1 MWFKGFGLYTRCNPD
16 LLDHVQV
23 SVGQGGG
30 LQFQI
35 VELEQADLGIQ
46 ILEPGHRDLFIL

>member
-1 MWFKGFGLYTRCNPD
+1 MELNPN
-16 LLDHVQV
+16 LLNHVQV

>member
-1 MWFKGFGLYTRCNPD
+1 MCFKGFGLYIRCDPN
-16 LLDHVQV
+16 LLDHVQM

-35 VELEQADLGIQ
+35 VELEQADLGVQ
-46 ILEPGHRDLFIL
+46 ILEPGH